1 MGGRVDLVKRTI
13 ELALKNVE
21 NCRRSSVCT
30 TARNGDDLA
39 ESLNHLVAQT
49 HDPTVGEPC
58 DHTLM
63 AAVRP
68 QWT

>member
-1 MGGRVDLVKRTI
+1 MDLVKRTA

-21 NCRRSSVCT
+21 NCRRPSVYT
-30 TARNGDDLA
+30 TSRNGEIVS

-49 HDPTVGEPC
+49 HDPTIGDPC

-68 QWT
+68 RWT

>member
-1 MGGRVDLVKRTI
+1 MDLVKRTI
-13 ELALKNVE
+13 QLALKNVE
-21 NCRRSSVCT
+21 NCRRPSVCT

-39 ESLNHLVAQT
+39 ESLNHLLAQT

-63 AAVRP
+63 AAVVRP
-68 QWT
+68 RWT